1 MNKIVEAFLAS
12 LTYGE
17 SEKVKKETEINGV
30 IETLARV
37 YEKARNALEYRAD
50 HLVRRAA
57 IERILKR
64 RLILEKNPTT
74 LASHLLTELKWAKYL
89 NLTEINGHTQKS
101 LERILAKY
109 ISFLDG
115 PVSRDWVI
123 KVASAEC
130 DELFNLNTDYDDFTL
145 FAFQVIKQKV
155 KIKDEKA
162 ELLIFFA
169 TDKAYGLSDDEQIA
183 YHILKLGGE
192 TLTSERLKEA
202 WTLFNYAKNHKDLSR
217 IIKFVRRQMPPLIL
231 LRDIYFSSPQ
241 KFRDTL
247 ADPNRF
253 RHAAREVLENQLD
266 QMSERI
272 KRASLRSIIYV
283 FLTKMVVAIGL
294 EIPLELLFTGGVAKL
309 PVAVNILFPPLLMWA
324 TTLKNYLPGEED
336 KESLVERAWFILNNF
351 DRLKEEPDVLLETPP
366 EKNSAF
372 YSVFSA
378 LYVILFLGIFG
389 IIYAGLEKI
398 GFSLLNKAVFIFF
411 LTIIAFFAYRISQ
424 IAKAY
429 TWRER
434 EEKSSFM
441 DIIALPILSIGSRL
455 SRGLSKLNFLAFT
468 FDFILEAP
476 FKLILELLDSWVQFL
491 SLKKEEE
498 IIE

>member
-17 SEKVKKETEINGV
+17 SEKVKKETEVNGV

-37 YEKARNALEYRAD
+37 YERARNALEYRAD

-64 RLILEKNPTT
+64 RIIFDHDPQSLTQ
-74 LASHLLTELKWAKYL
+74 HLLTELKWAKYL
-89 NLTEINGHTQKS
+89 NFIEVNKNLVAT
-101 LERILAKY
+101 LENILKKY
-109 ISFLDG
+109 IQSLRG
-115 PVSRDWVI
+115 KVSQEWVAKI
-123 KVASAEC
+123 ASAEI
-130 DELFNLNTDYDDFTL
+130 DELFNLNTDYNDFTL
-145 FAFQVIKQKV
+145 LAFQVIKQKT
-155 KIKDEKA
+155 KINDPHA
-162 ELLIFFA
+162 DLLVYFA
-169 TDKAYGLSDDEQIA
+169 VDKTYAQSDDEQIA
-183 YHILKLGGE
+183 YHILKFAGKNINPEKLAE
-192 TLTSERLKEA
+192 TLQ
-202 WTLFNYAKNHKDLSR
+202 LFHLAKNHKDISR

-241 KFRDTL
+241 KFREIISQ
-247 ADPNRF
+247 PNDF
-253 RHAAREVLENQLD
+253 RKTAREVLENQLN
-266 QMSERI
+266 QMSGRI

-283 FLTKMVVAIGL
+283 FLTKMVIAIGL

-324 TTLKNYLPGEED
+324 TTLKNYLPSED
-336 KESLVERAWFILNNF
+336 KKESLVERAWFILNNF
-351 DRLKEEPDVLLETPP
+351 DQLKEEPDLLLETPP